1 MKFTIL
7 TALLGFASLA
17 VSAPAQLVERQGTLE
32 QVTDSYMFDIS
43 IAEFIAN
50 RNGKVGPPELN
61 WESNGC
67 TASPDNPFGF
77 DFLNSCYRHDFGY
90 RNYKQQGRF
99 DAMKARTDD
108 NFKTDMFNQCATE
121 SAKGPCEA
129 TATLYYE
136 AVKAFGKREEETME

>member
-1 MKFTIL
+1 MKSTII

-77 DFLNSCYRHDFGY
+77 DFINSCYRHDFGY

-99 DAMKARTDD
+99 DAMKARTDS

-121 SAKGPCEA
+121 KAKGPCEA

-136 AVKAFGKREEETME
+136 AVKAFGKREEEMAE

>member
-1 MKFTIL
+1 MKSTII

-17 VSAPAQLVERQGTLE
+17 VSAPAHLVGRQASLE
-32 QVTDSYMFDIS
+32 QVTDTYMFDIP

-50 RNGKVGPPELN
+50 RDGKIGPPELN

-77 DFLNSCYRHDFGY
+77 NFINSCYRHDFGY

-99 DAMKARTDD
+99 DAMKARTDS

-121 SAKGPCEA
+121 KAKGPCEA

-136 AVKAFGKREEETME
+136 AVKAFGKREEEMME